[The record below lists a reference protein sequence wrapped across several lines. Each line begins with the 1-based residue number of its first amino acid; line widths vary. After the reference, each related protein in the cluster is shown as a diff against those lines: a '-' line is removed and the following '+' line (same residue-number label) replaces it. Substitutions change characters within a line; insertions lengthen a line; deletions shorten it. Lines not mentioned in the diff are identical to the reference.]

1 MGIRKEDLN
10 KLFLNFG
17 KLADTEGKN
26 KSGTGLGLSICKH
39 IIEKMG
45 GAVRVESDGLGTGTT
60 FVITITSV
68 CKIDYKSLAIVK
80 SKVKNDGSDKQI
92 TETKQ
97 INELAIQEQKK
108 ALQGAKKINSKQS
121 LLKKF
126 QDSQSENQIA
136 LFHKNSPTHL
146 PD

>member
-1 MGIRKEDLN
+1 MGIKKEDQN

-45 GAVRVESDGLGTGTT
+45 GAVRVESEGLGTGTT

-68 CKIDYKSLAIVK
+68 CKIDYKSLTIVQ
-80 SKVKNDGSDKQI
+80 SKLDQQKNEGSDKQI
-92 TETKQ
+92 TQTK
-97 INELAIQEQKK
+97 
-108 ALQGAKKINSKQS
+108 
-121 LLKKF
+121 
-126 QDSQSENQIA
+126 
-136 LFHKNSPTHL
+136 
-146 PD
+146 